1 MKKKYD
7 DYELDIIGENDI
19 ERPLDDNKEKIINIY
34 ILALTSDQREII
46 YERFKIL
53 YMGLNSWGHQLS
65 ECDWDKLYESC
76 LLKTINN
83 WLIGINEN
91 DHLIRKRY
99 LLKFI
104 PLFPVECML
113 NIIEKMKEKNI
124 YNKNDSLLYEY
135 KLEETMID
143 FWKEINNKEGY
154 YVF

>member
-7 DYELDIIGENDI
+7 DYELDILGENDI
-19 ERPLDDNKEKIINIY
+19 EHPLDDKKEKIINIY

-53 YMGLNSWGHQLS
+53 YIGLNSWGNQLS
-65 ECDWDKLYESC
+65 ECDWEKLYESC

-83 WLIGINEN
+83 WLIGINDT
-91 DHLIRKRY
+91 DHLIRKKY

-124 YNKNDSLLYEY
+124 YNKDDFLLYEY